1 MTNNEILK
9 VIEMINNNETDKAKE
24 FLKTQLV
31 KTTDKKGYNLLTLV
45 KKYLKEADNSRPI
58 LKMIEHN
65 SNGQQFILDG
75 FTAIKFK
82 QHEATLDIL
91 PQANADESI
100 NIEAIFTAYP
110 DYNLTADDRIIL
122 SNIDKIIKLNTAEKI
137 DKKDKHCFVCLCG
150 KTFDLNVIG
159 NIIKI
164 AQGYDEDFYNTI
176 FTTTDNAIQ
185 PLQIENDSIKAIM
198 LPVRQIDKTEKET
211 TKANTKKYIDILK
224 GIEQW
229 N

>member
-45 KKYLKEADNSRPI
+45 KKYLKEVDNSRPI

-65 SNGQQFILDG
+65 KDGQQFILNG

-91 PQANADESI
+91 PQADAEQSI
-100 NIEAIFTAYP
+100 NIEAIFTTYP
-110 DYNLTADDRIIL
+110 EYTLTEDDCIIL
-122 SNIDKIIKLNTAEKI
+122 NNIDKCIDLIMADKV
-137 DKKDKHCFVCLCG
+137 DKKDKRCYVKLFD
-150 KTFDLNVIG
+150 KFFDLNVIK

-164 AQGYDEDFYNTI
+164 TKGYDEDFRNTK
-176 FTTTDNAIQ
+176 FYTSNNKVQ
-185 PLQIENDSIKAIM
+185 LMQIENDKIKAIM
-198 LPVRQIDKTEKET
+198 LPIRAKDEDENKITEQTQKIID
-211 TKANTKKYIDILK
+211 ALK
-224 GIEQW
+224 GVQ
-229 N
+229 

>member
-9 VIEMINNNETDKAKE
+9 VIEMINDNETDKAKE

-31 KTTDKKGYNLLTLV
+31 KATDKKGYNLLALV

-75 FTAIKFK
+75 ITAIKFK

-91 PQANADESI
+91 PQADAEQSI
-100 NIEAIFTAYP
+100 NIEAIFTTYP
-110 DYNLTADDRIIL
+110 KYTLTENDSIIL
-122 SNIDKIIKLNTAEKI
+122 NNIDKCIDLIMADKI
-137 DKKDKHCFVCLCG
+137 DKKDKRCYVKLFD
-150 KTFDLNVIG
+150 KFFDLNVIK

-164 AQGYDEDFYNTI
+164 IKGYDEDFRNTE
-176 FTTTDNAIQ
+176 FYTSDSKIQ
-185 PLQIENDSIKAIM
+185 PIQIENDKIKAII
-198 LPVRQIDKTEKET
+198 LPIRAKDEDENKITEQTQKIID
-211 TKANTKKYIDILK
+211 ALK
-224 GIEQW
+224 GVE
-229 N
+229 